1 MAFIKSGKA
10 VVLGKP
16 FKYDVKEPA
25 AAEQAPTKDESPK
38 KPPVAKD
45 KERPQR

>member
-16 FKYDVKEPA
+16 FECDVKEPV
-25 AAEQAPTKDESPK
+25 AEQAPTKDESPK